1 MITTTFNNN
10 MSRRSQGTRN
20 KISIQLVWQT
30 DNNNN
35 YKGFSWLKSKNLSE
49 SVHQITSKTTYMK
62 IKEVIRSI
70 QSKNIKFMVLYITK
84 KPINRLPLFIWILL

>member
-30 DNNNN
+30 DNNNK

-49 SVHQITSKTTYMK
+49 SGHQITSKTTY
-62 IKEVIRSI
+62 
-70 QSKNIKFMVLYITK
+70 NT
-84 KPINRLPLFIWILL
+84 